1 MSGNIFSEILKY
13 LQNNWSTLLLL
24 IMEHIGMVVCGLLL
38 ALVVGIPLGI
48 LAARSEKTGSAILA
62 LANVIQVFPSLA
74 LLALLMVFFGIGF
87 TSVVIGLF
95 LYSLLPIIRNTY
107 VGLKEVDKSITEAGR
122 GVGMT
127 AFQLLAK
134 VQIPLSLSFILSG
147 IRIAA
152 VIAIGVATL
161 APFIGG
167 EGLGKEIYSGIN
179 LRDPVKIYVSAILA
193 ALIAIFADFL
203 LGKAQKRARID

>member
-1 MSGNIFSEILKY
+1 MSDITFNDVLRY
-13 LQNNWSTLLLL
+13 LQNNWDTLLALTFQ
-24 IMEHIGMVVCGLLL
+24 HIVMVFTGLVL

-48 LAARSEKTGSAILA
+48 LAARKEKTAPVILA
-62 LANVIQVFPSLA
+62 VANLIQVFPSLA
-74 LLALLMVFFGIGF
+74 MLAVLMVFFGIGF

-107 VGLKEVDKSITEAGR
+107 VGLKEVDKGAIEAGR

-127 AFQLLAK
+127 AFQLLTK
-134 VQIPLSLSFILSG
+134 VQIPLSLSFIVAG

-179 LRDPVKIYVSAILA
+179 LRDPIRIYSSAILA
-193 ALIAIFADFL
+193 ALLAIIADFL
-203 LGKAQKRARID
+203 LGIVQKRASVE

>member
-1 MSGNIFSEILKY
+1 MSENIYSDTVRY
-13 LQNNWSTLLLL
+13 LANNWDTLLLL
-24 IMEHIGMVVCGLLL
+24 TVQHIGMVVSGVFL
-38 ALVVGIPLGI
+38 ALIVGIPLGI
-48 LAARSEKTGSAILA
+48 LAARKERAAGAILA

-74 LLALLMVFFGIGF
+74 LLAILMIFFGIGF

-107 VGLKEVDKSITEAGR
+107 VGLKEVDKSATEAGV

-127 AFQLLAK
+127 AFQLLMK
-134 VQIPLSLSFILSG
+134 VQLPLALSFILSG

-179 LRDPVKIYVSAILA
+179 LRDPIKIYTSAILA
-193 ALIAIFADFL
+193 ALLAIAADLL
-203 LGKAQKRARID
+203 LGKAQKRARIE

>member
-1 MSGNIFSEILKY
+1 MSENIYSDTVRY
-13 LQNNWSTLLLL
+13 LANNWDTLLLL
-24 IMEHIGMVVCGLLL
+24 TVQHIGMVVSGVFL

-48 LAARSEKTGSAILA
+48 LAARKERAAGVILA

-74 LLALLMVFFGIGF
+74 LLAILMIFFGIGF

-107 VGLKEVDKSITEAGR
+107 VGLKEVDKSATEAGV

-127 AFQLLAK
+127 AFQLLMK
-134 VQIPLSLSFILSG
+134 VQLPLALSFILSG

-179 LRDPVKIYVSAILA
+179 LRDPIKIYTSAILA
-193 ALIAIFADFL
+193 ALLAIAADLL
-203 LGKAQKRARID
+203 LGKAQKRARIE